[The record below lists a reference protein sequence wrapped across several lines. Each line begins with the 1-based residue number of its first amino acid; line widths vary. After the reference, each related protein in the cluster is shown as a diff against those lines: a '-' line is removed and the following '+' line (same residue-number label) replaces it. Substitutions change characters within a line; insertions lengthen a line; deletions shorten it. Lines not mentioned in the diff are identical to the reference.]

1 MNYLLLILLLLCI
14 YLNLDF
20 LSHHRCSYIMYVYY
34 PVNNV
39 FIMSDP
45 INTYLIS
52 LHGRTVANM
61 MLQLIGNYTSLLAD
75 LVHTYIIPFI
85 QIVENLHVLNA
96 PTSSDSTISNPDD
109 SVSSKMNDSTSSKS
123 DDNE

>member
-1 MNYLLLILLLLCI
+1 
-14 YLNLDF
+14 
-20 LSHHRCSYIMYVYY
+20 
-34 PVNNV
+34 
-39 FIMSDP
+39 MSDP

-96 PTSSDSTISNPDD
+96 PSDSTISNPDD